1 MTVSFAG
8 GRTSPRTP
16 RHSSAGFGR
25 RVTGAAVAAGLLL
38 SAAAA
43 CGGDDKD
50 GDGSS
55 PSGGG
60 ELKGTTIEVAAKWTG
75 PEEANFRKV
84 LQAFEKKTGAKVN
97 YASTGENTD
106 AYLGPRIEAKNP
118 PDVAI
123 LPQPGLMQQYA
134 GKGALKPLG
143 DDVVSQV
150 GQNFAPYWKE
160 LGSSDGKT
168 YGVIVKAAYK
178 SILWYRPQALDEA
191 GVQPPAAWADLTK
204 AAGTLQDAGTTPFT
218 LAAGPQDS
226 WTLTDWFENVYL
238 SQAGPD
244 NYDKLAKHE
253 IKWTDPSVGKALQT
267 LAEVWGK
274 PDYLNGGVATATK
287 TKFDESVTQVFGQ
300 QKAAM
305 VYGGDFA
312 AANIGTTKAK
322 VGTDAKVFA
331 FPKAGDT
338 APAILGGDVA
348 VALKDGKGAQE
359 LMKYLASPEAGT
371 VWAGLGG
378 YLTPNKNVKPDAYSD
393 PIAKQ
398 LITQLQQAGDAARY
412 DMSDLAPAAF
422 GATPGKGEWE
432 ALRQF
437 VQNPTDVKGTQA
449 KLEAEAAKA
458 YK

>member
-1 MTVSFAG
+1 MRVS
-8 GRTSPRTP
+8 RMM
-16 RHSSAGFGR
+16 
-25 RVTGAAVAAGLLL
+25 GAAVAAGLLL
-38 SAAAA
+38 SSAAA
-43 CGGDDKD
+43 CGGDDD
-50 GDGSS
+50 GGGDGST
-55 PSGGG
+55 PAGGG
-60 ELKGTTIEVAAKWTG
+60 ALKGTTIEVAAKWTG
-75 PEEANFRKV
+75 AEETNFRKV
-84 LQAFEKKTGAKVN
+84 LQAFEQKTGAKVN

-106 AYLGPRIEAKNP
+106 AYLGPRIEAGNP

-134 GKGALKPLG
+134 QKGSLKPLSA
-143 DDVVSQV
+143 DVVTEV
-150 GQNFAPYWKE
+150 GNNFAPYWKE
-160 LGSSDGKT
+160 LGSSGGKT
-168 YGVIVKAAYK
+168 YGVMVKAAYK
-178 SILWYRPQALDEA
+178 SILWYRPDAFSEA
-191 GVQPPAAWADLTK
+191 GVQPPAAWADLVK
-204 AAGTLQDAGTTPFT
+204 ASGTLQDAGSTPFT

-238 SQAGPD
+238 SQAGPE

-253 IKWTDPSVGKALQT
+253 IKWTD
-267 LAEVWGK
+267 
-274 PDYLNGGVATATK
+274 
-287 TKFDESVTQVFGQ
+287 TQVFGQ

-312 AANIGTTKAK
+312 AANIATTKAK

-359 LMKYLASPEAGT
+359 LMKFLASPEAGK

-378 YLTPNKNVKPDAYSD
+378 YLTPNKNVPPDAYSD

-398 LITQLQQAGDAARY
+398 LIGQLQQSGDAARY

-437 VQNPTDVKGTQA
+437 VMKPTDVKGTQA